1 MNLAII
7 YIINVWAA
15 DVDFL
20 LIVCCLGSP
29 ICARI
34 RIPFRTDT
42 NRMFLRIYQLI
53 LYLIQPLIW
62 IKLLLRSRKNPA
74 YRRRWAERYGFC
86 KGKVEPHG
94 IILHSV
100 SVGETLASVPL
111 VRALRHRYPHLP
123 IIVTTMTPT
132 GSERVLSA
140 FGKDINHVYLPYDLP
155 CAIKRFLRA
164 TQPKLMIIMET
175 ELWPGLISALHK
187 KQIPLVIA
195 NARLS
200 ERSFNGY
207 SKIGR
212 FMTPLL
218 NKISLIAAQNAED
231 ADRFIQ
237 LGIANNKLAVSGSLK
252 FDISVTPELAARAVT
267 LRRQWAP
274 HRPVWIATSTHEGE
288 ETIILESH
296 KELLRVFPNLLLILV
311 PRHPERFK
319 TVKDLTERN
328 GFSYIMRSSQ
338 QRPSPETQVVVG
350 DSMGELMLLYGI
362 ADLALVGGSLVT
374 RGGHN
379 PLEPAAHAI
388 PVLMGPHTWNFTS
401 ICARLEAADA
411 LIRVLNRGTLIQKV
425 SALLQDDDY
434 RQYYGRHAAM
444 VLHQNQGALQRL
456 IKLLDPYLPAR
467 NQ

>member
-1 MNLAII
+1 
-7 YIINVWAA
+7 
-15 DVDFL
+15 
-20 LIVCCLGSP
+20 
-29 ICARI
+29 
-34 RIPFRTDT
+34 
-42 NRMFLRIYQLI
+42 MFLRIYQLI

-62 IKLLLRSRKNPA
+62 IKLLLRSRKAPA
-74 YRRRWAERYGFC
+74 YRKRWAERYGFC
-86 KGKVEPHG
+86 VDKVKPHG
-94 IILHSV
+94 IVLHSV

-123 IIVTTMTPT
+123 ITVTTMTPT
-132 GSERVLSA
+132 GSERILSA
-140 FGKDINHVYLPYDLP
+140 FGNEINHVYLPYDLP
-155 CAIKRFLRA
+155 CAIKRFLRS
-164 TQPKLMIIMET
+164 TKPKLMIIIET
-175 ELWPGLISALHK
+175 ELWPGLISALHQQK
-187 KQIPLVIA
+187 IPLVIA

-207 SKIGR
+207 KKIRR

-218 NKISLIAAQNAED
+218 NKISLIAAQNSED
-231 ADRFIQ
+231 GARFIQ
-237 LGIANNKLAVSGSLK
+237 LGLANNKLAVTGSLK

-288 ETIILESH
+288 ESIILKSH
-296 KELLRVFPNLLLILV
+296 KELLGVFPNLLLILV

-319 TVKDLTERN
+319 TVQELTERS
-328 GFSYIMRSSQ
+328 GFSYILRSSQ
-338 QRPSPETQVVVG
+338 ERPSPETQVVVG
-350 DSMGELMLLYGI
+350 DTMGELMLLYGI

-379 PLEPAAHAI
+379 PLEPAAHAL

-401 ICARLEAADA
+401 ICARLEEADA
-411 LIRVLNRGTLIQKV
+411 LIRVVNSSTLTQKV
-425 SALLQDDDY
+425 SSLLQDDDY

-456 IKLLDPYLPAR
+456 VKLLEPYLPVR